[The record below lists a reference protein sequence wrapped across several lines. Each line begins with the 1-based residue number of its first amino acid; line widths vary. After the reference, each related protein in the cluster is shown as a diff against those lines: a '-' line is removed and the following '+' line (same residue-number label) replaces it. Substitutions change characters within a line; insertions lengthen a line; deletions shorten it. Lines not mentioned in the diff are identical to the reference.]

1 VLAGIDEGWAS
12 ASGIEVMN
20 PTLAGDERFRS
31 WFARTA
37 RAAASPAQARELF
50 ELCAATDLRD
60 RLPELAVPTLVVQ
73 HVDDPWLSVEHSRW
87 VAPRIPGAQL
97 VELPGVDHWPW
108 IGDADA
114 VLIELEAFVTGRRRS
129 RRDRPVLG
137 PEALTRRERQVGA
150 LAVQGLS
157 AEQIGRRLGIGD
169 RTAETHLAN
178 AYVKLGI
185 NSRLDLVRRAAE
197 FAL

>member
-1 VLAGIDEGWAS
+1 VHRLVLWGAHARLLRAPGYPAGWTREFLDGVLAGIDEGWAS

-73 HVDDPWLSVEHSRW
+73 HLDDPWLSVEHSRW
-87 VAPRIPGAQL
+87 VAPAHPRCPA
-97 VELPGVDHWPW
+97 
-108 IGDADA
+108 
-114 VLIELEAFVTGRRRS
+114 
-129 RRDRPVLG
+129 
-137 PEALTRRERQVGA
+137 
-150 LAVQGLS
+150 
-157 AEQIGRRLGIGD
+157 
-169 RTAETHLAN
+169 
-178 AYVKLGI
+178 
-185 NSRLDLVRRAAE
+185 RRAARGGPL
-197 FAL
+197 AVDR